1 MSNTSGSPLVALSIH
16 STTYPVFPS
25 CLFFFFFLPNPFLL
39 LSLSSSLTIMAS
51 SAASILQRQYKGM
64 TLLQP
69 ISWYVSNSTLSS
81 ISRAY
86 TTPRSGLCSG
96 SQEWQHFRMVPIL
109 YFTGPWDAKQYTRD
123 VAIIGSPKTI
133 YEGGYFKVRDGCID
147 ESTPLISN
155 TQQATMSFPEDYPF
169 NPPTFRFNREFYH
182 PNGMHDIPSC
192 TWIWL

>member
-1 MSNTSGSPLVALSIH
+1 MVTFFLLHNSKDDGDTCISWMLTRARVGSRCANKSHYSSSPFMSNTSGSPLVALSIH

-69 ISWYVSNSTLSS
+69 ISWYVSNSALSS

-147 ESTPLISN
+147 
-155 TQQATMSFPEDYPF
+155 
-169 NPPTFRFNREFYH
+169 
-182 PNGMHDIPSC
+182 
-192 TWIWL
+192 